1 MFFLSGTWRQSGCF
15 GRVSLDWGSGG
26 QGGRD
31 MGGIILWVKA
41 TSVDNIMS
49 LASEFY
55 YFILFFD
62 AVWITFHPFQ
72 LMVSAM
78 FPNLSA
84 RIL

>member
-1 MFFLSGTWRQSGCF
+1 
-15 GRVSLDWGSGG
+15 
-26 QGGRD
+26 

-72 LMVSAM
+72 LMVSAT